1 MDPSKVAQLREFV
14 SLCQARPAVLHLP
27 ELAFFKEWL
36 FTLSAELPPAPSTD
50 PEPEPQPQS
59 MADEDR
65 EPPSPPSSD
74 DEETPPKKAEPPPQ
88 TKEPSPKEESE
99 ESDLGTACGDY
110 RYLLCFEC

>member
-1 MDPSKVAQLREFV
+1 MESYADSAT
-14 SLCQARPAVLHLP
+14 S
-27 ELAFFKEWL
+27 
-36 FTLSAELPPAPSTD
+36 LSAELPPAPSTE

-88 TKEPSPKEESE
+88 TK
-99 ESDLGTACGDY
+99 ACHQTFLSVLAIFLSLVIF
-110 RYLLCFEC
+110 RSRRRKRNQRRVT